1 MKELSKFREF
11 LNEDLD
17 EGMFDKFK
25 KELGDVIKTYKEL
38 EKAATSGDGGGIF
51 GGGSEE
57 AVRAA
62 KDRQLKADAK
72 KAGVDFKM
80 EENDKVLD
88 EVIGE
93 ATKPDEK
100 EIKAAAAKLMKDPK
114 FKAQY
119 KGKKG
124 VDFVKHAMAVAKK
137 SMKKSK

>member
-1 MKELSKFREF
+1 MT
-11 LNEDLD
+11 
-17 EGMFDKFK
+17 DK
-25 KELGDVIKTYKEL
+25 
-38 EKAATSGDGGGIF
+38 
-51 GGGSEE
+51 
-57 AVRAA
+57 
-62 KDRQLKADAK
+62 DAK
-72 KAGVDFKM
+72 KAQRRADAKDMEAAMRGGM